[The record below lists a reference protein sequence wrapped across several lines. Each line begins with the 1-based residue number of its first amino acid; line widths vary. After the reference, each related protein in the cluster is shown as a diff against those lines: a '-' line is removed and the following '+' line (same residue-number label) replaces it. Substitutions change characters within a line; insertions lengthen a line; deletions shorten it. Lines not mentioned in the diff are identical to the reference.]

1 MATARIDHLLGKIIV
16 YLCYLLTGAISIEA
30 QNPYFA
36 LVVGTALW
44 LFGIN
49 GAAVVNCEIDLG
61 AKPIHGQPANKLLC
75 QVGGD

>member
-16 YLCYLLTGAISIEA
+16 YFCYLLTGAISIEA
-30 QNPYFA
+30 QSPYFA

-49 GAAVVNCEIDLG
+49 GAAYLVEAARGHAHRHNVL
-61 AKPIHGQPANKLLC
+61 
-75 QVGGD
+75 